1 MIEKRNKSTSESLEL
16 IADESHTNLK
26 PLAPRPMS
34 MTSVLS
40 TFKTTSLHEWFTNTK
55 GLLFKVFYN
64 RVLY

>member
-55 GLLFKVFYN
+55 RSLI
-64 RVLY
+64 